1 MTIDRH
7 RDNDC
12 AEVGF
17 TTPLQQNTID
27 VIIDKRKTH
36 GLIDTGAS
44 ISIINKE
51 LLDKTGYAQNRLKP
65 PTYLKIKGVSG
76 QKLNVLGKIEID
88 IMIDGKIFKYPLN
101 VVENVHHS
109 LILGFDFI
117 NHFNGKIDCGNK
129 TLYLNDGKEALVSQI
144 KEIFGLARTTEAI
157 TIPKKSESI
166 ITISVSKFKNGDQVL
181 LEPRPTLTLKHLIG
195 AKCVVTVHKGKAVLK
210 LLNPTNSDILLKR
223 REILAQ
229 VYNVNDTDI
238 LPFEPKELNQ
248 IEKQN
253 ATNQKNH
260 QSKSK
265 EKLSHDFD
273 LEHSDLNESQKQ
285 KLLKLLKTYK
295 HIFANDLSE
304 LGVTNAY
311 FHRIETI
318 PGASPVSL
326 PFYRTS
332 HKQQTEIN
340 KQVDEMEKNGIIEP
354 SNSVWHSPVI
364 LVAKKNT
371 SELRFAIDYRKLNL
385 ITIPMNFPLPR
396 LESVFDTIGEMKSK
410 VFSCV
415 DLKSSF
421 WQIPLDQETKHKA
434 AFITQNGIYEW
445 KRLPYGLANSPVSFQ
460 TLMTSILREMNWKSV
475 LVYVDDIL
483 IFSENFD
490 QHLEHL
496 SQVFERLD
504 KFNLRLQPKKCHFA
518 VKRLKF
524 LGHFISKNGVEVDP
538 EKTTAVSE
546 FPIPKTQ
553 TNVKSFLGMA
563 NYYRKFVPNFSRIAT
578 PLNALLTKEN
588 KKFVWTEECQRSFEN
603 LKQKLLEAPILAFP
617 KSTEPFTLTCDASD
631 TAIGYV
637 LSQKD
642 CEGNEHPIA
651 YGGRSLKTCERNW
664 TTTEKECLAI
674 ICGVQAYHPYLS
686 SARFTVQ
693 TDHKALCWLNN
704 VKNPSARI
712 GRWALALQPYKFDVI
727 YKEGKTNSVAD
738 ALSRREYINTN
749 EKDSSLTD
757 SGQMEEDIFFISEDQ
772 QLSNEKKT
780 EGPRS
785 HEVDIETSDN
795 HNTKISS
802 VSEIENCFKQL
813 PSYSDERIYV
823 EFIYPDDPVAFVA
836 PVTEED
842 IDEAVNDKEH
852 LFQMQ
857 KDCPDFKPILEYL
870 LTDDL
875 PDEDKMARKAVFES
889 ERYQILSGILFHFDQ
904 RRSKKLDGNQKYT
917 KQLCIPKVLRNDV
930 LRSYHDSL
938 AGGGHLG
945 VDKVHE
951 SIRLK
956 YWWPTI
962 YADVETYV
970 KTCNRCQMA
979 KRNYNKFNPPLGTM
993 PPVKRFER
1001 WQIDI
1006 LGPLAKSP
1014 DGYSYVLLLIDAF
1027 SRWTEAFPL
1036 RTQGAKEIARVIYD
1050 QIICRY
1056 GAPRILFSDRGRS
1069 FMSHIVNGLCEIF
1082 QITQHH
1088 TSSYHPQ
1095 TNGLVER
1102 QNSTIAQT
1110 IRTYCGKDQNLW
1122 PIHLQSVM
1130 MAIRKS
1136 PASNTTEFS
1145 PYYMVFG
1152 QEMKLP
1158 FDIALIPKENLSQ
1171 ATKDHIK
1178 EIQSNLEIVHEIAKE
1193 NDKRHKAYDKERH
1206 DQRAKIP
1213 DFEAGDLVLKAINKV
1228 PVGVSR
1234 KLYDKF
1240 EGPYRIQYVG
1250 QNYTYKLIDTRNNKP
1265 HKSMINA
1272 CHLKHYNNPAVLRA
1286 QEEIDDGDEVS
1297 SEGEIDDDAENSQ
1310 ANDDP
1315 NMNVDAQ
1322 TQPEQTPIQDKTP
1335 NPQANVPEPNPQSQQ
1350 TRDIDKNKKYDFKD
1364 AIKGKFRN
1372 GKRLIRIEW
1381 HDGTRTW
1388 EPNESFDNDTL
1399 AYIDSKFTKHGSKKR
1414 TLFKRKRH

>member
-1 MTIDRH
+1 MLQVEQGNSESVDDYIHRVMKKCADANLQEIQLMTKAMRGLKAAIGRIVMPQSPINIEDLRIKANLAETTLRVTSKEQDSDFHASVSYITQHLDSKLEQIRLENDAVIAAVSGNNGQQNSQHRPYQQQRSNYPQQNSYRQQRPYQQRQQNQYPQQQNQYPQTEPVPTTTEPVTTRKSQYPQQRSQQQRPYMNNQECHRCDRH

-129 TLYLNDGKEALVSQI
+129 TLYLIDGKEALVSQI

-229 VYNVNDTDI
+229 VYNVNDADI

-483 IFSENFD
+483 IF
-490 QHLEHL
+490 
-496 SQVFERLD
+496 
-504 KFNLRLQPKKCHFA
+504 
-518 VKRLKF
+518 
-524 LGHFISKNGVEVDP
+524 
-538 EKTTAVSE
+538 T
-546 FPIPKTQ
+546 
-553 TNVKSFLGMA
+553 
-563 NYYRKFVPNFSRIAT
+563 
-578 PLNALLTKEN
+578 
-588 KKFVWTEECQRSFEN
+588 
-603 LKQKLLEAPILAFP
+603 FP

-651 YGGRSLKTCERNW
+651 YGGRSLKSCERNW

-738 ALSRREYINTN
+738 ALSRREYNNTN

-780 EGPRS
+780 DGPRS
-785 HEVDIETSDN
+785 HEVDIETSACDD
-795 HNTKISS
+795 HNTK
-802 VSEIENCFKQL
+802 VSEIENCSKQL
-813 PSYSDERIYV
+813 PGYSDERIYV

-904 RRSKKLDGNQKYT
+904 RRSKKLDENLKYT

-1006 LGPLAKSP
+1006 LGPLTKSP

-1110 IRTYCGKDQNLW
+1110 ILTYCGKDQNLW

-1171 ATKDHIK
+1171 TTKDHIK

-1206 DQRAKIP
+1206 DQKAKIP

-1250 QNYTYKLIDTRNNKP
+1250 QNYTLQIDR
-1265 HKSMINA
+1265 HK
-1272 CHLKHYNNPAVLRA
+1272 K
-1286 QEEIDDGDEVS
+1286 
-1297 SEGEIDDDAENSQ
+1297 
-1310 ANDDP
+1310 
-1315 NMNVDAQ
+1315 
-1322 TQPEQTPIQDKTP
+1322 
-1335 NPQANVPEPNPQSQQ
+1335 
-1350 TRDIDKNKKYDFKD
+1350 
-1364 AIKGKFRN
+1364 
-1372 GKRLIRIEW
+1372 
-1381 HDGTRTW
+1381 
-1388 EPNESFDNDTL
+1388 
-1399 AYIDSKFTKHGSKKR
+1399 
-1414 TLFKRKRH
+1414 

>member
-1 MTIDRH
+1 MKTRATTTTASPTINMPAGGTPVNSNRNLASTSTNTTSSSILPPSGPPPAPPLPSTTTSTSTVIQQTPQPTTVMSAVSQIPSSTPVSQFNTNHQNKPHIHPIKPFDGNSSVVQWFKSFMIYMNIMNCTEQTIVQSFSHFLTGKAEQWFLTLNEQVVTLNRLQELLYTRFKPTPLTVEMLQVEQGNSESVDDYIHRVMKMCADANLQEIQLMTKAMRGLKATIARIVMPQSPINIEDLRVKANLAETTLRVTSKEQDSDFHASVSYITEHLDSKLEQIRLENDAVIAAGFAPIHRHLTIDRH

-129 TLYLNDGKEALVSQI
+129 TLYLIDGKEALVSQI

-157 TIPKKSESI
+157 TVPKK
-166 ITISVSKFKNGDQVL
+166 
-181 LEPRPTLTLKHLIG
+181 PTLTLKHLIG

-396 LESVFDTIGEMKSK
+396 LE
-410 VFSCV
+410 
-415 DLKSSF
+415 
-421 WQIPLDQETKHKA
+421 
-434 AFITQNGIYEW
+434 N
-445 KRLPYGLANSPVSFQ
+445 
-460 TLMTSILREMNWKSV
+460 
-475 LVYVDDIL
+475 
-483 IFSENFD
+483 
-490 QHLEHL
+490 
-496 SQVFERLD
+496 
-504 KFNLRLQPKKCHFA
+504 
-518 VKRLKF
+518 
-524 LGHFISKNGVEVDP
+524 
-538 EKTTAVSE
+538 
-546 FPIPKTQ
+546 
-553 TNVKSFLGMA
+553 
-563 NYYRKFVPNFSRIAT
+563 
-578 PLNALLTKEN
+578 
-588 KKFVWTEECQRSFEN
+588 
-603 LKQKLLEAPILAFP
+603 
-617 KSTEPFTLTCDASD
+617 
-631 TAIGYV
+631 
-637 LSQKD
+637 
-642 CEGNEHPIA
+642 
-651 YGGRSLKTCERNW
+651 
-664 TTTEKECLAI
+664 
-674 ICGVQAYHPYLS
+674 
-686 SARFTVQ
+686 
-693 TDHKALCWLNN
+693 
-704 VKNPSARI
+704 
-712 GRWALALQPYKFDVI
+712 
-727 YKEGKTNSVAD
+727 
-738 ALSRREYINTN
+738 
-749 EKDSSLTD
+749 
-757 SGQMEEDIFFISEDQ
+757 
-772 QLSNEKKT
+772 
-780 EGPRS
+780 
-785 HEVDIETSDN
+785 
-795 HNTKISS
+795 
-802 VSEIENCFKQL
+802 
-813 PSYSDERIYV
+813 
-823 EFIYPDDPVAFVA
+823 DPVAFVA

-842 IDEAVNDKEH
+842 IDEAVNDQEH

-857 KDCPDFKPILEYL
+857 KALSRFKPILEYSNI
-870 LTDDL
+870 DDL
-875 PDEDKMARKAVFES
+875 PDEDKMARKA
-889 ERYQILSGILFHFDQ
+889 
-904 RRSKKLDGNQKYT
+904 RRSKKLDENLKYT
-917 KQLCIPKVLRNDV
+917 PSFVYLRFCNDV
-930 LRSYHDSL
+930 LRSCHDSL

-945 VDKVHE
+945 RRYGHE
-951 SIRLK
+951 SRLK

-1001 WQIDI
+1001 WQSDI
-1006 LGPLAKSP
+1006 LGPLTKSP
-1014 DGYSYVLLLIDAF
+1014 DGYSYVLLLIDA
-1027 SRWTEAFPL
+1027 
-1036 RTQGAKEIARVIYD
+1036 
-1050 QIICRY
+1050 
-1056 GAPRILFSDRGRS
+1056 
-1069 FMSHIVNGLCEIF
+1069 
-1082 QITQHH
+1082 
-1088 TSSYHPQ
+1088 
-1095 TNGLVER
+1095 LV
-1102 QNSTIAQT
+1102 T
-1110 IRTYCGKDQNLW
+1110 
-1122 PIHLQSVM
+1122 
-1130 MAIRKS
+1130 
-1136 PASNTTEFS
+1136 
-1145 PYYMVFG
+1145 
-1152 QEMKLP
+1152 
-1158 FDIALIPKENLSQ
+1158 
-1171 ATKDHIK
+1171 
-1178 EIQSNLEIVHEIAKE
+1178 
-1193 NDKRHKAYDKERH
+1193 
-1206 DQRAKIP
+1206 
-1213 DFEAGDLVLKAINKV
+1213 LK
-1228 PVGVSR
+1228 PS
-1234 KLYDKF
+1234 L
-1240 EGPYRIQYVG
+1240 
-1250 QNYTYKLIDTRNNKP
+1250 
-1265 HKSMINA
+1265 
-1272 CHLKHYNNPAVLRA
+1272 
-1286 QEEIDDGDEVS
+1286 
-1297 SEGEIDDDAENSQ
+1297 
-1310 ANDDP
+1310 
-1315 NMNVDAQ
+1315 
-1322 TQPEQTPIQDKTP
+1322 
-1335 NPQANVPEPNPQSQQ
+1335 
-1350 TRDIDKNKKYDFKD
+1350 
-1364 AIKGKFRN
+1364 
-1372 GKRLIRIEW
+1372 
-1381 HDGTRTW
+1381 
-1388 EPNESFDNDTL
+1388 
-1399 AYIDSKFTKHGSKKR
+1399 
-1414 TLFKRKRH
+1414 

>member
-1 MTIDRH
+1 M
-7 RDNDC
+7 
-12 AEVGF
+12 
-17 TTPLQQNTID
+17 
-27 VIIDKRKTH
+27 
-36 GLIDTGAS
+36 
-44 ISIINKE
+44 
-51 LLDKTGYAQNRLKP
+51 
-65 PTYLKIKGVSG
+65 
-76 QKLNVLGKIEID
+76 
-88 IMIDGKIFKYPLN
+88 
-101 VVENVHHS
+101 
-109 LILGFDFI
+109 
-117 NHFNGKIDCGNK
+117 
-129 TLYLNDGKEALVSQI
+129 
-144 KEIFGLARTTEAI
+144 FGLARTTEAI

-166 ITISVSKFKNGDQVL
+166 ITISISKFKNGDQVL

-229 VYNVNDTDI
+229 VYNVNDADI
-238 LPFEPKELNQ
+238 LPFEPQELND
-248 IEKQN
+248 IERQN
-253 ATNQKNH
+253 ATKQKNH
-260 QSKSK
+260 QRKTK
-265 EKLSHDFD
+265 EKFSQDFD

-295 HIFANDLSE
+295 HIFANDLSQ

-311 FHRIETI
+311 FHTIETI
-318 PGASPVSL
+318 PGASPISL

-332 HKQQTEIN
+332 HKQQIEIN
-340 KQVDEMEKNGIIEP
+340 KQVDEMEKNGIIAP

-364 LVAKKNT
+364 LVAKKNS
-371 SELRFAIDYRKLNL
+371 SELRFAIDYRKLIFL
-385 ITIPMNFPLPR
+385 TIPMNFPLPR
-396 LESVFDTIGEMKSK
+396 LESVFDTISEMKSK

-415 DLKSSF
+415 GLKSSF
-421 WQIPLDQETKHKA
+421 WQIPLDQETKYKA
-434 AFITQNGIYEW
+434 AFITQNGIYEF
-445 KRLPYGLANSPVSFQ
+445 KRLPYGLANSLVSFQ

-475 LVYVDDIL
+475 LV
-483 IFSENFD
+483 
-490 QHLEHL
+490 
-496 SQVFERLD
+496 
-504 KFNLRLQPKKCHFA
+504 
-518 VKRLKF
+518 KR
-524 LGHFISKNGVEVDP
+524 
-538 EKTTAVSE
+538 VS
-546 FPIPKTQ
+546 
-553 TNVKSFLGMA
+553 S
-563 NYYRKFVPNFSRIAT
+563 NY
-578 PLNALLTKEN
+578 
-588 KKFVWTEECQRSFEN
+588 
-603 LKQKLLEAPILAFP
+603 
-617 KSTEPFTLTCDASD
+617 
-631 TAIGYV
+631 
-637 LSQKD
+637 
-642 CEGNEHPIA
+642 
-651 YGGRSLKTCERNW
+651 
-664 TTTEKECLAI
+664 
-674 ICGVQAYHPYLS
+674 CGVQAYHPYLS
-686 SARFTVQ
+686 SAQFTVQ
-693 TDHKALCWLNN
+693 TDHKALCRLNN

-738 ALSRREYINTN
+738 ALSRREYNNAN
-749 EKDSSLTD
+749 EKDSSLTE

-772 QLSNEKKT
+772 QLSNEKGKKS
-780 EGPRS
+780 PRS
-785 HEVDIETSDN
+785 HEVDIETSDH

-802 VSEIENCFKQL
+802 VSEIENCSKQL
-813 PSYSDERIYV
+813 LIYSDERIYV

-836 PVTEED
+836 PVTEDD

-904 RRSKKLDGNQKYT
+904 RRSKKLDENQKYT
-917 KQLCIPKVLRNDV
+917 KQLCIPKVLCNDV

-945 VDKVHE
+945 IDKVHE

-962 YADVETYV
+962 YADVET
-970 KTCNRCQMA
+970 
-979 KRNYNKFNPPLGTM
+979 
-993 PPVKRFER
+993 
-1001 WQIDI
+1001 
-1006 LGPLAKSP
+1006 
-1014 DGYSYVLLLIDAF
+1014 
-1027 SRWTEAFPL
+1027 RWTEAFPL
-1036 RTQGAKEIARVIYD
+1036 KTQGAKEIARVIYD

-1069 FMSHIVNGLCEIF
+1069 FMSHIVKRLCEIF

-1122 PIHLQSVM
+1122 PIHLQSVT

-1158 FDIALIPKENLSQ
+1158 FDIALIPKDNLSQ

-1178 EIQSNLEIVHEIAKE
+1178 DIQLNLEIVHEMAKE

-1206 DQRAKIP
+1206 DQKAKIP

-1228 PVGVSR
+1228 PVGESR

-1250 QNYTYKLIDTRNNKP
+1250 ENYTYKLLDTRNNKP

-1272 CHLKHYNNPAVLRA
+1272 CHLKHYNNPAVLRV
-1286 QEEIDDGDEVS
+1286 QEEIDESDEDS
-1297 SEGEIDDDAENSQ
+1297 SQEEEINDDIENSQ
-1310 ANDDP
+1310 ANNDP
-1315 NMNVDAQ
+1315 NMNVDAH
-1322 TQPEQTPIQDKTP
+1322 TQPEQPPLQDKSQT
-1335 NPQANVPEPNPQSQQ
+1335 PQANVPEPDPQSQQ
-1350 TRDIDKNKKYDFKD
+1350 TRDNENKKNFFKD
-1364 AIKGKFRN
+1364 AIKGKFGN
-1372 GKRLIRIEW
+1372 IHHTVTLAIMILITCPMIKSVTAKTNEEKMNVIQRINY
-1381 HDGTRTW
+1381 GVVFKQ
-1388 EPNESFDNDTL
+1388 ESFLYMSSEDWLHTFEVELPQNVNL
-1399 AYIDSKFTKHGSKKR
+1399 PRMSFCIDKRSLVMANVLQQHGSHFSSFITLIDNR
-1414 TLFKRKRH
+1414 TNNLMNGVKTNAAEIKQITYKFYNSLTSFQHSMTNISKILITLVNNANILRENLNQLQSSIQSLAEGRISPFLLPKHILAHSLHKIQRIMSESYPGFQDFT